1 MGVISRQGNA
11 ARERQTNES
20 ANERGMRRSDAS
32 SMRNGASASGKRKR
46 SRRKPKSGFNVSN
59 RCSNY
64 T

>member
-1 MGVISRQGNA
+1 MEQQMGVISRQSNA

-20 ANERGMRRSDAS
+20 ANERGMR
-32 SMRNGASASGKRKR
+32 RNGASASGKRKR